1 MNILDS
7 KFFPLRNFTGLKFV
21 LVTTQLCLLWFGV
34 NFCMSYDFSLT
45 SKSCQLWFGVSF
57 ACHVISL
64 LVSFSECRRT
74 FSNLNLEHKILNR
87 REFSRVVI
95 RVWI

>member
-7 KFFPLRNFTGLKFV
+7 GSKFV
-21 LVTTQLCLLWFGV
+21 LVTTQLYLSWFGV
-34 NFCMSYDFSLT
+34 NFCMSYDLLT
-45 SKSCQLWFGVSF
+45 SQSCLLWFGVSF

-74 FSNLNLEHKILNR
+74 FSTLNLEY
-87 REFSRVVI
+87 E
-95 RVWI
+95 